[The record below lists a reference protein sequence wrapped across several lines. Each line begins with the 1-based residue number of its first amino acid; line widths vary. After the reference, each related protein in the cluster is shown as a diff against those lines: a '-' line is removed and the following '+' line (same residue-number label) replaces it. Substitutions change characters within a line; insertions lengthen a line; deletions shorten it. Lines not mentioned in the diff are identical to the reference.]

1 MGSNLFLSLSCDTYG
16 QKQLLLEIRLVAPC
30 RRRWYGNGQVQGGAC
45 ALCSLPSLILLPA
58 LRPCAG
64 VGSTQPGSQCR
75 AQAGLCLPLL
85 QSWLHL
91 GRLSL
96 PQSMPMVSAPNTSSV
111 TLLTS
116 PALKI
121 AAWTCSP
128 CPPFLDFPH
137 LPVGRSAPRDGV
149 APDKA
154 W

>member
-1 MGSNLFLSLSCDTYG
+1 MVTFRVGPAWG
-16 QKQLLLEIRLVAPC
+16 
-30 RRRWYGNGQVQGGAC
+30 WAC

-58 LRPCAG
+58 LRLCAG

-85 QSWLHL
+85 QSWLRL

-96 PQSMPMVSAPNTSSV
+96 PQSMPRVSAPNTLSV

-116 PALKI
+116 PALTI
-121 AAWTCSP
+121 AAWTCSL
-128 CPPFLDFPH
+128 CPPFPGFSH
-137 LPVGRSAPRDGV
+137 LPIGRSSPRDGV
-149 APDKA
+149 PPDKA